1 LVKGFVSG
9 HEESSVFAWIA
20 VLGSD
25 MISAMMKHF
34 GEPATVL
41 KESVMFSQNN
51 RSFSSCCLILTLIA
65 LSSSPL
71 LGAKTISTGTLIED
85 MVDLIGL
92 AEFPDPAYQTVQ
104 FSSYDHRSQVPGTA
118 HWFANSDG
126 FGNEPV
132 PNFEEVVTPP
142 DKDGVG
148 EYLICDVNGPGAIV
162 RTWTAAINGTI
173 TVHLDSAEEPIYSA
187 SAQDFLLYPY
197 HPYAQSAKLDESLFV
212 GTLRQRNACYF
223 PMPFEKRCR
232 IIWRGRL
239 RQIHFYQIQIRRY
252 QPGTSIRT
260 FQTDDLQRYRST
272 LKAVSQKLANLASWA
287 DQSPLPAIELQ
298 KDVAPQARA
307 DLLEL
312 EGPLALERLTLRVK
326 AEHMDRALRQ
336 TVLSIFFD
344 DHSWG
349 QVQCPLG
356 DFFGV
361 APGINPYD
369 ALPFSVEPNGDMICR
384 FVMPFAKTC
393 RIQVENKGDQAVSI
407 SGSVRPMTYT
417 WNERSLH
424 FQARWRID
432 HDLVADGR
440 QVQDMPYLIA
450 QGQGVYVGSTTILLN
465 PNPVPTPYGNWWGE
479 GDEKIFVD
487 NEVTPSTFGTGSE
500 DYYNYAWSSPDI
512 FIFPYCAQ
520 PRNDGPANRGF
531 VTNNRW
537 HILDALPFHT
547 HIAFY
552 MELYSHER
560 TPGVS
565 YARIGYHYARPG
577 LRDDHLPITHE
588 DIRHLKLPE
597 NWQPASRMGAAKA
610 RFFQTEAIQKNT
622 LRQAGV
628 RAQQLWSGG
637 QLFVWQ
643 PKHGEVLELGL
654 NIPEPGAYVIHIV
667 AGLSPQSGQCYA
679 TLNGETIGLG
689 DKDTPIN
696 LNVPHRILSRNF
708 SSRKVDLDQGL
719 HTLTI
724 HNASTSP
731 KAELGLDFV
740 WIQKK

>member
-1 LVKGFVSG
+1 MSPQIGRP
-9 HEESSVFAWIA
+9 I
-20 VLGSD
+20 
-25 MISAMMKHF
+25 
-34 GEPATVL
+34 PY
-41 KESVMFSQNN
+41 
-51 RSFSSCCLILTLIA
+51 CCLILTLIV
-65 LSSSPL
+65 LSSSPVL
-71 LGAKTISTGTLIED
+71 RAETINTGTLIED
-85 MVDLIGL
+85 MVDLVGL

-118 HWFANSDG
+118 DWFANSDG

-132 PNFEEVVTPP
+132 PNFEAVLSPP
-142 DKDGVG
+142 DERGVG
-148 EYLICDVNGPGAIV
+148 EYLICDVTGPGAIV

-173 TVHLDSAEEPIYSA
+173 TVHLDDADEPIYSA
-187 SAQDFLLYPY
+187 SAQDFLL
-197 HPYAQSAKLDESLFV
+197 HPYRPFARHAELDESLFV
-212 GTLRQRNACYF
+212 GTLQQRNACYF
-223 PMPFEKRCR
+223 PMPFHKRCR
-232 IIWRGRL
+232 IIWKGDL
-239 RQIHFYQIQIRRY
+239 KKIHFYQIQIRRY
-252 QPGTSIRT
+252 DRNTGVRT
-260 FQTDDLQRYRST
+260 FQADDLQRYRST
-272 LKAVSQKLANLASWA
+272 LEAVSKKLANLDSWS
-287 DQSPLPAIELQ
+287 DQSPLPPIELQ
-298 KDVAPQARA
+298 ANVAPQARA
-307 DLLEL
+307 DLLKL
-312 EGPLALERLTLRVK
+312 DGPLALERLTLRVK
-326 AEHMDRALRQ
+326 AKHMDRALRQ

-344 DHSWG
+344 DHRWG

-369 ALPFSVEPNGDMICR
+369 ALPFSVAPNGDMICR

-407 SGSVRPMTYT
+407 SGSVRPMAYT

-440 QVQDMPYLIA
+440 HVQDMPYLIA

-487 NEVTPSTFGTGSE
+487 NEVSPSTFGTGSE

-547 HIAFY
+547 HMAFY

-565 YARIGYHYARPG
+565 YARIGYHYAKPG
-577 LRDDHLPITHE
+577 LRDDHLPITRE
-588 DIRHLKLPE
+588 DLRHLELPE

-610 RFFQTEAIQKNT
+610 RFFQTEAIQQNT
-622 LRQAGV
+622 LQQAGV
-628 RAQQLWSGG
+628 RAHRLWSGG
-637 QLFVWQ
+637 QLFVWR
-643 PKHGEVLELGL
+643 PKHGEVLRLGL

-679 TLNGETIGLG
+679 ALNGETIGLG

-724 HNASTSP
+724 HNTSTSP
-731 KAELGLDFV
+731 KAELGFDFV
-740 WIQKK
+740 WIQKR